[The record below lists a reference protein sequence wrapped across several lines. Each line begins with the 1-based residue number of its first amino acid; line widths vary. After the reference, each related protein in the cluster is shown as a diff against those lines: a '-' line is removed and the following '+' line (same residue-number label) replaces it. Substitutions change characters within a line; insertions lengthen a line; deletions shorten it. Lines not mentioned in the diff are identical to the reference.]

1 MSVTTGNVNKESQ
14 PEMLIGR
21 RELIEKFRNG
31 IIPTEK
37 DFELL
42 IDSMVNQVDDGYI
55 KDDRYGFIF
64 IPPGSANKM
73 LSFRREINAKDIF
86 FSVETDDNK
95 SIPENEK
102 SAEISEEAT
111 NAESKPVVKDEYLR
125 LNPDPDGKS
134 STNLNSGF
142 YFYKNGNLAIGKP
155 ELDIEQPMNPNH
167 KLEVNGFMA
176 TSGRIGSFMAYDHP
190 PVPQAASR
198 PPGFWQRVWNYFF
211 GLKTESGL
219 VESSRKPGQ
228 APADGRWHMIIGGL
242 DNCHAYEIVARCGK
256 VNKGE
261 KTGKYA
267 LLHAIAVAS
276 FGMGKIRKTTGFFN
290 KSWWFGSFWNKINLK
305 WMGTTHNY
313 SLWIKTNSYYDKD
326 ENGKVQQ
333 IFYRITKLWD
343 DDFFTEEGYYYKKD
357 R

>member
-1 MSVTTGNVNKESQ
+1 MSATTGNVKNESM
-14 PEMLIGR
+14 PDMLIGR
-21 RELIEKFRNG
+21 HDLIEKFRNG
-31 IIPTEK
+31 KIPTEK

-64 IPPGSANKM
+64 IPPGSTNKM

-86 FSVETDDNK
+86 FSLETDDK
-95 SIPENEK
+95 K
-102 SAEISEEAT
+102 SAPGNEQSKETIEGMSDPET
-111 NAESKPVVKDEYLR
+111 KPVVQDEYLR
-125 LNPDPDGKS
+125 LNPNPDGKS
-134 STNLNSGF
+134 STSLNGGF

-155 ELDIEQPMNPNH
+155 ELELEQPMNPNH

-176 TSGRIGSFMAYDHP
+176 TTGRIGSFQAYDNPLPDPPPPLHP
-190 PVPQAASR
+190 
-198 PPGFWQRVWNYFF
+198 GLWQRVWNYFF
-211 GLKTESGL
+211 GLKKESDQEK
-219 VESSRKPGQ
+219 VSRKPGQ

-256 VNKGE
+256 VNKEE
-261 KTGKYA
+261 KTGKFA

-276 FGMGKIRKTTGFFN
+276 FGMGKIRKTTGYFN
-290 KSWWFGSFWNKINLK
+290 KAWWFGSFWNKINLK
-305 WMGTTHNY
+305 WKGTTHNY

-326 ENGKVQQ
+326 EDGKDQQ

-343 DDFFTEEGYYYKKD
+343 DDFFTDEGYYYKKD